1 MTAFGLRTRVTG
13 GFAVGALVLSASMA
27 LVSYQLIRTSLLDER
42 ERTAVRAAYFNATVV
57 GAGLGDDDT
66 DAVRVLRSLETGA
79 DRRPLVRRDGVWYA
93 RTADEGITAAIP
105 PALLQAVDEGRPA
118 LQRVRADGQPA
129 LVVGIPLGPST
140 AFYELDSLQEL
151 DRTFRT
157 LALALLAVAV
167 MTSSAGAGLGWYA
180 TRYVLRPITTVAETA
195 EDIAAG
201 HTKTR
206 LDPAAEPDL
215 GRLTTSFNNMVD
227 QLAERNERDRRF
239 AADVSHELRSP
250 LQTLSAAVS
259 VLSRRSD
266 RLDERSAAAAGLI
279 AGEVDRFQRLVDD
292 LIELARSDQPIERTE
307 VDIAEVARGV
317 LRTARLSPDLVEPAT
332 GDPTWQVDRRRV
344 QQVLTNL
351 VDNAVRYGGGPT
363 AVRLGNSD
371 GRYRIEVDDEG
382 PGVSPQDKDVIFHR
396 FVRGRTAGSRGS
408 ADGTGL
414 GLALVAQHAT
424 AHGGTV
430 SVLDRPGGGARFRV
444 ELREPAP

>member
-1 MTAFGLRTRVTG
+1 MTALGLRTRVTG

-57 GAGLGDDDT
+57 GAGLGADDT
-66 DAVRVLRSLETGA
+66 DVVRVLRSLEAGA

-105 PALLQAVDEGRPA
+105 PALLQAVEQGRPA
-118 LQRVRADGQPA
+118 MQRVRAAGQPA
-129 LVVGIPLGPST
+129 VVVGIPLDPST
-140 AFYELDSLQEL
+140 AFFEVDSLQEL

-201 HTKTR
+201 HLRTR

-215 GRLTTSFNNMVD
+215 ARLTTSFNHMVD

-279 AGEVDRFQRLVDD
+279 VEEVDRFQRLVDD
-292 LIELARSDQPIERTE
+292 LIELARSDQPIERSK
-307 VDIAEVARGV
+307 VDIADLAQRVCRG
-317 LRTARLSPDLVEPAT
+317 AGLSSDLVEMT
-332 GDPTWQVDRRRV
+332 SDDPTWHIDRRRI
-344 QQVLTNL
+344 QQVITNL
-351 VDNAVRYGGGPT
+351 VNNAVRYGGGPT
-363 AVRLGNSD
+363 AVRLGRGESC
-371 GRYRIEVDDEG
+371 YWLEVDDEG
-382 PGVSPQDKDVIFHR
+382 PGVSPQDKDVIFGR
-396 FVRGRTAGSRGS
+396 FVRGRIAGSRGDG
-408 ADGTGL
+408 DGTGL

-424 AHGGTV
+424 AHGGKV
-430 SVLDRPGGGARFRV
+430 SVIDRPDGGARFRV
-444 ELREPAP
+444 ELREPAR